1 MLSKLLREYKVSKE
15 ARDSM
20 VKKKTEEWWIKHV
33 CEVHNNKCRDE
44 NTIRLVV
51 EEMVDEVIK
60 THQVGGIVDEYV
72 DDILEDSDS
81 DTFDEPVIEPVI
93 EEPTID
99 EVIETRDSWLGIP
112 FRSFHR
118 VGILMAN
125 RFRRVT
131 SPHNNTVV
139 IVDRNCEDREEYFP
153 SSK

>member
-15 ARDSM
+15 TRDSM
-20 VKKKTEEWWIKHV
+20 VKKQTKEWWIKHV
-33 CEVHNNKCRDE
+33 CEVHNNKCRCE
-44 NTIRLVV
+44 NIIRLVV

-81 DTFDEPVIEPVI
+81 DSF
-93 EEPTID
+93 EESIIGE
-99 EVIETRDSWLGIP
+99 EVQKEVVEEVVNETHDSWLGIP

-125 RFRRVT
+125 RFRRAT
-131 SPHNNTVV
+131 SPPNTVV

>member
-15 ARDSM
+15 TRDSM

-33 CEVHNNKCRDE
+33 CEVHNNKCRDD
-44 NTIRLVV
+44 NIIRLVV

-60 THQVGGIVDEYV
+60 NHQVGGIIDEYV
-72 DDILEDSDS
+72 DDVLEDSDS
-81 DTFDEPVIEPVI
+81 DTFDEPVIE
-93 EEPTID
+93 ELTIG
-99 EVIETRDSWLGIP
+99 EVTETRDSWLGIP

-125 RFRRVT
+125 RFRRAT
-131 SPHNNTVV
+131 SPHNTVV

-153 SSK
+153 K